1 MLKRVRFFHFLSFI
15 YPKKGKKHNSFQL
28 HNPQPESH
36 QLTSFQKKVPSPQA
50 ETPKKRRYCN
60 KKTNET
66 TRNPKTTPGN
76 NRTFSSTKSHRP
88 SLATHN
94 ARSRL
99 ASCARTDGLQL
110 KPPFQQGRRG
120 MKIPV
125 GWVNRGHYTIGWWLY
140 HWLVG

>member
-15 YPKKGKKHNSFQL
+15 YPKKDKNNSFQL

-50 ETPKKRRYCN
+50 ETPKQHR
-60 KKTNET
+60 
-66 TRNPKTTPGN
+66 GN

-99 ASCARTDGLQL
+99 ASCARIDGLQL
-110 KPPFQQGRRG
+110 KPLQQAEDENPSCLGKQG
-120 MKIPV
+120 S
-125 GWVNRGHYTIGWWLY
+125 LY
-140 HWLVG
+140 HWLVVIPLVGWVNPS